1 MLELCFAYRV
11 RLDFDPPVEKHR
23 FTLKCTPRSDRR
35 QAISDLSIRVFPN
48 EFLSNYVDSFGNA
61 CIYGSSEALH
71 DHFSIEVTGTA
82 RTGLSPWE
90 EAEDGVHVGPY
101 KYQSA
106 YTAPGPALRAFAR
119 TLPPPPG
126 QPPLERAAALMT
138 ALHGAFVYAKGATDI
153 HTTAEQAMALGRGV
167 CQDYAHILLS
177 LCRMEAIPA
186 RYVVGMLMGEGS
198 SHAWVEVCDGG
209 RWYALDPTNDL
220 VVDDQHIKISAGRDY
235 KDCIV
240 DQGVFTGRSSRQSQT
255 VSVTVGPAVRR
266 MNGGEQ

>member
-1 MLELCFAYRV
+1 MLELRFAYRMK
-11 RLDFDPPVEKHR
+11 LDFDPPVEKHR
-23 FTLKCTPRSDRR
+23 FTLKCTPRSNAR
-35 QAISDLSIRVFPN
+35 QEISGLQIQVYPN

-106 YTAPGPALRAFAR
+106 YTVPGPAIRAFAK
-119 TLPPPPG
+119 TVPPIPG
-126 QPPLERAAALMT
+126 QAPLPRAATLMSALY
-138 ALHGAFVYAKGATDI
+138 GRFPYAKGVTDL
-153 HTTAEQAMALGRGV
+153 HTTAEQAMALGSGV

-177 LCRMEAIPA
+177 LCRLEAIPA
-186 RYVVGMLMGEGS
+186 RYVGGMLLGEGL

-209 RWYALDPTNDL
+209 RWFALDPTNDL
-220 VVDDQHIKISAGRDY
+220 VVDDQHIKISSGRDFR
-235 KDCIV
+235 DCVIN
-240 DQGVFTGRSSRQSQT
+240 QGVFTGLSASQSQT
-255 VSVTVGPAVRR
+255 IGVSVEPAPGR